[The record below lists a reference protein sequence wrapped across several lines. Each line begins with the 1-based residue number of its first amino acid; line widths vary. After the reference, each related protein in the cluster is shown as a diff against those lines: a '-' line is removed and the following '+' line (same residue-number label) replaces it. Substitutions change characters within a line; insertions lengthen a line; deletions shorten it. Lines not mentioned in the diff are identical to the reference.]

1 MSEIA
6 PEIISQLEALSL
18 DAARPLIITDADEVL
33 LKFMERVEVYLESQG
48 LWIDLQNFGLSNNI
62 KSRETNEPVQVP
74 TLIDDFFAV
83 ETPHIEAADGAAET
97 LAALAEHAQIIV
109 LTNLPAD
116 HKQARIDNRKGHG
129 MDYPVIVNSGL
140 KGAPVKWLAD
150 KVDGPVFFLDD
161 IPHNINSVAEDAPHV
176 HCIHFIA
183 DPRLQKL
190 IGKADGATARI
201 DDWGEVHD
209 WITGKI
215 NALR

>member
-1 MSEIA
+1 
-6 PEIISQLEALSL
+6 
-18 DAARPLIITDADEVL
+18 
-33 LKFMERVEVYLESQG
+33 
-48 LWIDLQNFGLSNNI
+48 
-62 KSRETNEPVQVP
+62 
-74 TLIDDFFAV
+74 
-83 ETPHIEAADGAAET
+83 
-97 LAALAEHAQIIV
+97 
-109 LTNLPAD
+109 
-116 HKQARIDNRKGHG
+116 
-129 MDYPVIVNSGL
+129 MDYPVVVNSGL

-201 DDWGEVHD
+201 DVWVEVHD

-215 NALR
+215 NAHR